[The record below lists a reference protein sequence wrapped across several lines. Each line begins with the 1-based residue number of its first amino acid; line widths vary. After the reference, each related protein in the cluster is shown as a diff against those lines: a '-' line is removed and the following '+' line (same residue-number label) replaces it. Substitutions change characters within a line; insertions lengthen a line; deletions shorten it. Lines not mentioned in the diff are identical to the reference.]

1 MIRVPVYRLLF
12 AFAAVFVFSAGFAR
26 SVAAQTRK
34 VDTSSIPL
42 IFEQNKGQAPAQYK
56 FLSRRNGM
64 ETLYDADGME
74 IFVPQSPSTRT
85 RLQIRWIGANRKV
98 TPEGEGALPGHSSY
112 LRGSDEAKWLRDIP
126 QFARVHY
133 EQLYPGI
140 DLLFHGNRDELENDY
155 VVEAGADATL
165 IRFRFDRSVHV
176 TPSGDLDVVLDE
188 SAIQLRKPI
197 AYQEIGNDRQQVP
210 VKFALLRDGVVSF
223 LVGAYDRN
231 RALVIDPV
239 FGFSTYL
246 AGSGNDQITA
256 VTTDA
261 GGNVYVAGYTN
272 SVDFPLAKPEQPTC
286 ASCTDFIQ
294 DPDAYVSKLDPTGH
308 TLLYST
314 YIGGSA
320 GDYGYSIVLDKND
333 DILVAGITLSA
344 DFPHAGAVNSPICQ
358 TNDQCFFVL
367 SLKPDGSAFNYSG
380 LIGGFEGFNTNGTNG
395 VLAVDPGGNA
405 YLAGV
410 TDDPAFQLTP
420 GTLGPTLSSQPGDS
434 TFVLKVDPTG
444 KLVYSTIIPGNA
456 PQTAGAEF
464 TNDFPAGGISV
475 DTSGQ
480 VTLAGVAGLGLP
492 TTPGVLQETF
502 PNDGSSPNAQA
513 GYLLQ
518 LNGTATA
525 LNFAT
530 YLRGTDSANGLAVD
544 AGGDFYIAGNTSEL
558 NLPVSANA
566 YQKTIIPGPECTCNA
581 GYVLKL
587 DSHGKTALA
596 ATYLAGTP
604 AEGNEGTTFYGIGLD
619 SKSNVFL
626 GGMTGSTDFPLQN
639 PFVSVL
645 QTSFTDAGLVLAEMN
660 PNLSTLLFGSYL
672 GSTAPQGGSLF
683 AGLAIDAQD
692 NAIVIG
698 NTYATDFPTTA
709 NSFQPVPPA
718 SPNPLSTF
726 PQGFISKLNLATP
739 APSVCLNT
747 TGINFGAVLVNTSAS
762 QPLTV
767 TNCGNAPLQ
776 LSSIISSL
784 LVVTVTQ
791 GCGPIAPAASCT
803 VQLTFA
809 PVDASTSTGTLTLTD
824 NAAIPIQT
832 VSFLGT
838 GGTPQI
844 FFPPGFNLSDLLV
857 GTQQEFDIIFLNQ
870 GNGNWIVNN
879 VTATGDFSVNDQC
892 TAPLPPTNPTNPGT
906 PFCYIGVIFAPTQA
920 GVRNG
925 VLTIT
930 DNAPGSPHVIQ
941 LSGNGLTMYPAPTI
955 TSILAVPSDEINPQ
969 LQISGTNF
977 FPASQIFVNGSVRTT
992 IYLDEDDLIANLNVG
1007 DLTKAAELP
1016 VTVSNPLPG
1025 GGLSNT
1031 SLATIYTA
1039 IRNIGILNSV
1049 YDPNSGLLYAS
1060 VSTGSAKYPNQV
1072 IAFDPSTASVV
1083 HAWSVG
1089 NGPNQLAI
1097 SGDGKFLYV
1106 GLNGDMKVAQ
1116 ISLPSGVVNFAV
1128 GLGVDPVFNGP
1139 MIADA
1144 IRVLPGQPHSWAV
1157 TLCGTGFIPCG
1168 VGIAV
1173 FDDAVERPTLVAMNQ
1188 LQPDVLLF
1196 IGTNAA
1202 TLFGTTLNQGPST
1215 FYEFSINDAGIAETT
1230 SVTNFSSA
1238 SPGGGYLDTDGTSI
1252 YVSNGQVIDPNTLA
1266 ITSTFQEVPFG
1277 SGIKVD
1283 VLNSR
1288 VYFAGGTTGLSSNF
1302 AVEAFDLA
1310 TQKLDGAIPMSDFL
1324 ALPDELFR
1332 WSTNGLVFTSQN
1344 ALLVFRTSLT
1354 GTSAVPSQLA
1364 VYGWAPSNV
1373 AAGTTGLTLTMNGAQ
1388 FAAGDT
1394 LTANGTSLP
1403 LTVVSASQIKA
1414 MIPDSML
1421 ASPGNITIV
1430 ITNPANQVASF
1441 VLAVTAPGS
1450 PAAALSASSLTFATQ
1465 FVNTSSAPQSVT
1477 LSNSGDG
1484 TLVVSSITISGDFSQ
1499 TNNCSSVAPASS
1511 CSIAVAFAPTAAG
1524 ARTGSLTINDN
1535 DASKMQT
1542 VALSGLATDIQIGG
1556 GGGASTTATVPSGQ
1570 SATYNLTLTPE
1581 GGFSGQLT
1589 FSCTNLP
1596 ADATCSIS
1604 PSSAMFAGSAVNVTV
1619 TLSTSA
1625 QQATLPNRY
1634 LEIKFGTISWLA
1646 TLLLLLFAVCGG
1658 SACRVR
1664 KLKFA
1669 AVALAVVLAG
1679 LPMLSCGGGGCSSGS
1694 TQPASSSTPPGT
1706 YSVNFVASGNGISR
1720 SIPLTLVVQ

>member
-1 MIRVPVYRLLF
+1 MICVPVYRLLF
-12 AFAAVFVFSAGFAR
+12 AFVIVFLFSAGSAYN
-26 SVAAQTRK
+26 VAAQTRK
-34 VDTSSIPL
+34 IATSSIPL
-42 IFEQNKGQAPAQYK
+42 IFEQNKGQVPAQYQ
-56 FLSRRNGM
+56 FVSRRNGM
-64 ETLYDADGME
+64 ETLYDVDGME
-74 IFVPQSPSTRT
+74 IFVPESPSSRT
-85 RLQIRWIGANRKV
+85 RLQIHWVGTNGKA
-98 TPEGEGALPGHSSY
+98 TLAGEDALPGHSSY
-112 LRGSDEAKWLRDIP
+112 LRGSDEAKWLRGIP
-126 QFARVHY
+126 QFGRVRY

-140 DLLFHGNRDELENDY
+140 DLLFHGNEDALENDY
-155 VVEAGADATL
+155 VVEAAADPSQ
-165 IRFRFDRSVHV
+165 IRFRFDRGVRINS
-176 TPSGDLDVVLDE
+176 SGDLDVVLDE
-188 SAIQLRKPI
+188 STIQLQKPI
-197 AYQEIGNDRQQVP
+197 AYQEIGNDRQQVA
-210 VKFALLRDGVVSF
+210 VKFVVLRDGVVSF
-223 LVGAYDRN
+223 RVGAYDHN

-261 GGNVYVAGYTN
+261 SGNVYVTGYTN

-294 DPDAYVSKLDPTGH
+294 DPDAYVSKFDPTGH

-320 GDYGYSIVLDKND
+320 GDYGYSIALDKKD
-333 DILVAGITLSA
+333 DILVAGVSLSA
-344 DFPHAGAVNSPICQ
+344 DFPHAGAVQSPACQ
-358 TNDQCFFVL
+358 TNNQCFFVL

-380 LIGGFEGFNTNGTNG
+380 LIGGAEGMFTNGNNG
-395 VLAVDPGGNA
+395 ILAVDASGNA
-405 YLAGV
+405 YLNGE
-410 TDDPAFQLTP
+410 TDDPNFQLTP
-420 GTLGPTLSSQPGDS
+420 GTLGPTLTGYPFNS
-434 TFVLKVDPTG
+434 TFVMKVDPTG
-444 KLVYSTIIPGNA
+444 KLIYSTTIPGNA
-456 PQTAGAEF
+456 PENPGTAY
-464 TNDFPAGGISV
+464 TDDFPAGGILV
-475 DTSGQ
+475 DANGQ
-480 VTLAGVAGLGLP
+480 VTLSGVAGLGLP
-492 TTPGVLQETF
+492 TTPGVLQGTF

-544 AGGDFYIAGNTSEL
+544 ASGDFYIAGNTSEP

-587 DSHGKTALA
+587 DSQGRTALA

-604 AEGNEGTTFYGIGLD
+604 SQGNEGTTFFGIALD
-619 SKSNVFL
+619 SKSNIFL

-645 QTSFTDAGLVLAEMN
+645 QFSFTDAGLVLAKMN

-672 GSTAPQGGSLF
+672 SSTAPQGGSLF
-683 AGLAIDAQD
+683 AGLTIDAQD

-709 NSFQPVPPA
+709 NSFQPVPPS

-747 TGINFGAVLVNTSAS
+747 PGINFGAVLVNTSAS

-776 LSSIISSL
+776 LGSIISSL
-784 LVVTVTQ
+784 PVVTVTQ
-791 GCGPIAPAASCT
+791 SCGPIAPAASCA
-803 VQLTFA
+803 VQLTFS

-838 GGTPQI
+838 GGAPQI
-844 FFPPGFNLSDLLV
+844 FFPPGFNVSDLLV
-857 GTQQEFDIIFLNQ
+857 GTQQEFDIIFINQ
-870 GNGNWIVNN
+870 GNGNWIVSN

-892 TAPLPPTNPTNPGT
+892 TAPLPPTNPSNPGT

-941 LSGNGLTMYPAPTI
+941 LSGNGLTMYPAPSI

-969 LQISGTNF
+969 LQITGTNF
-977 FPASQIFVNGSVRTT
+977 FPASQVIVNGSIRTT
-992 IYLDEDDLIANLNVG
+992 IYLDEDDLVANLNAG
-1007 DLTKAAELP
+1007 DLTQAAELP

-1025 GGLSNT
+1025 GGSSNT
-1031 SLATIYTA
+1031 SVATIYTA

-1049 YDPNSGLLYAS
+1049 YDTNSGLLYAS
-1060 VSTGSAKYPNQV
+1060 VSTSSAKYPNQV

-1116 ISLPSGVVNFAV
+1116 VSVPSGVVNFAV
-1128 GLGVDPVFNGP
+1128 GLGIDPLFNDP

-1157 TLCGTGFIPCG
+1157 TLCATAFFPCG

-1173 FDDAVERPTLVAMNQ
+1173 FDDAVERPTLVAVSQ

-1196 IGTNAA
+1196 IGTNGE

-1215 FYEFSINDAGIAETT
+1215 FYEFSINSAGITETT

-1238 SPGGGYLDTDGTSI
+1238 SPGGGYLDTDGRSI

-1266 ITSTFQEVPFG
+1266 ITSTIQGVPFG
-1277 SGIKVD
+1277 GGIKVD
-1283 VLNSR
+1283 VPNSR

-1302 AVEAFDLA
+1302 TVEAFNLA
-1310 TQKLDGAIPMSDFL
+1310 SQNLDSTIPMSDFL
-1324 ALPDELFR
+1324 ASPTGMFR
-1332 WSTNGLVFTSQN
+1332 WGTNGLVLTSPN

-1364 VYGWAPSNV
+1364 VYGWAPSTV
-1373 AAGTTGLTLTMNGAQ
+1373 AAGTPDLTLTINGAQ

-1403 LTVVSASQIKA
+1403 LTVLSASQITTT
-1414 MIPDSML
+1414 IPASFL
-1421 ASPGNITIV
+1421 ATAGNVAIAIK
-1430 ITNPANQVASF
+1430 NPANQVASF
-1441 VLAVTAPGS
+1441 VLVVTAPGS
-1450 PAAALSASSLTFATQ
+1450 PAAALSTGSLTFATQ

-1477 LSNSGDG
+1477 VSNSGDG
-1484 TLVVSSITISGDFSQ
+1484 TLVVSSITITGDFSQ

-1511 CSIAVAFAPTAAG
+1511 CSISVVFAPTTAG

-1542 VALSGLATDIQIGG
+1542 VTLSGSATDIQIGG
-1556 GGGASTTATVPSGQ
+1556 GGAGTTATVPSGQ
-1570 SATYNLTLTPE
+1570 SAIYNLTLTPE
-1581 GGFSGQLT
+1581 GGFTGQLT

-1604 PSSAMFAGSAVNVTV
+1604 PSSAMFASSAVNVTV

-1625 QQATLPNRY
+1625 QQATLPNHNP
-1634 LEIKFGTISWLA
+1634 EIKFGTISWLA
-1646 TLLLLLFAVCGG
+1646 ALLLLLFAVRSG
-1658 SACRVR
+1658 STRRAR

-1669 AVALAVVLAG
+1669 VVVLAAVLAS
-1679 LPMLSCGGGGCSSGS
+1679 LPLMSCGGGSGMGS
-1694 TQPASSSTPPGT
+1694 GTTPPASISTPPGT
-1706 YSVNFVASGNGISR
+1706 YTVNFVAAGNGISR